1 VSPRTVKAIEV
12 NPVLKRKKGEKYPHT
27 PQKNHTKQTN
37 KQKPQAKKK
46 KKKQDK
52 QTKTV
57 CILWQNKAGLSS

>member
-46 KKKQDK
+46 KKKK
-52 QTKTV
+52 KTR
-57 CILWQNKAGLSS
+57 QANKNCMHFMAK